1 MKYFILAI
9 LIILIIPFIGPAKAG
24 TITVTI
30 VTASGVCSPSCTKTY
45 TDTDANLAR
54 IIPAYQG
61 ACNIKLIGVC
71 TPIQVLVS
79 WFDGVIASVVSQVT
93 TIEKNNL
100 SNTATSGYTPINPQ

>member
-30 VTASGVCSPSCTKTY
+30 VTA
-45 TDTDANLAR
+45 TDANLAR